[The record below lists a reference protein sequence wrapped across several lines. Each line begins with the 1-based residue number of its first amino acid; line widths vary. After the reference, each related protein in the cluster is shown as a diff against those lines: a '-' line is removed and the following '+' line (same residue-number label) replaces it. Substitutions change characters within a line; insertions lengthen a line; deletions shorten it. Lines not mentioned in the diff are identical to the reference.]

1 MESRWTQN
9 EVHMKIWSRNADEP
23 EMNFDEQ
30 LDEF

>member
-9 EVHMKIWSRNADEP
+9 EVHMKIWSRNVDEP